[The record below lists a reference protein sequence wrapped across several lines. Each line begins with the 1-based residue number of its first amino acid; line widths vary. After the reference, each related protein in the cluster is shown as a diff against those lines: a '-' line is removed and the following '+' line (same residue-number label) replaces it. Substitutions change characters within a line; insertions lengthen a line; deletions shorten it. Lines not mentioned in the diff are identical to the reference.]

1 MRLLLLLVLL
11 LGCGEDKPAKVYK
24 TNCPEVELGQYI
36 GYLSIEGV
44 DKKSYVYWGCVD
56 EDCRREATSDYEV
69 SVMSMGDD
77 VLRVCCGGVEHRVDR
92 VNVVVIK

>member
-1 MRLLLLLVLL
+1 
-11 LGCGEDKPAKVYK
+11 
-24 TNCPEVELGQYI
+24 
-36 GYLSIEGV
+36 V

-77 VLRVCCGGVEHRVDR
+77 ILRVCCGGVEHRVDR